1 MAQTYQYKGPFSIED
16 GEKPDTYQQ
25 WFNGKIYDEKEIV
38 ISSKRL
44 DTLINLGYLKPI
56 ENKNIT
62 VKGKGATHID
72 KRLG

>member
-16 GEKPDTYQQ
+16 GEKQNTYQQ
-25 WFNGKIYDEKEIV
+25 WFNGKIYDEKEIAV
-38 ISSKRL
+38 SQNRL
-44 DTLINLGYLKPI
+44 KSLINLGYLKPI